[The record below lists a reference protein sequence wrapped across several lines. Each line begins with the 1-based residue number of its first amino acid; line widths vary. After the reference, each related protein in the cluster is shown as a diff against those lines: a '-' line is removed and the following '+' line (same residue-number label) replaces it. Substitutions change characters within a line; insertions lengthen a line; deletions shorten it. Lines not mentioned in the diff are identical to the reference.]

1 MILYLIWNDHVTYDI
16 MIFFTIW
23 YYDMIFWYYRW
34 CYNII
39 YDATLNWEY
48 MALNIELRHL
58 CQRQST
64 GDGWRNSIFKQAVRA
79 MYVPKNDLFFAIF
92 CAGLHPQF
100 FLNIKLPLEDIDG
113 ASPTHSPKSGWDC
126 PHRWRKSL
134 IPPCSPA
141 CHWSHV
147 DWTFLEIS
155 QDHVYIYI
163 YVCVCGCPCA
173 CWRRASTGPKCLATH
188 ISEPWKG

>member
-1 MILYLIWNDHVTYDI
+1 MILYLIWNDHVRYDI

-23 YYDMIFWYYRW
+23 YYDMIFWYYIW

-39 YDATLNWEY
+39 YDTTLNWEY

-100 FLNIKLPLEDIDG
+100 FLNIKLPFG
-113 ASPTHSPKSGWDC
+113 G
-126 PHRWRKSL
+126 HRWRKSHSFAKIRL
-134 IPPCSPA
+134 GLPTQMAQVPHTSLA
-141 CHWSHV
+141 VLHV
-147 DWTFLEIS
+147 IGPMLTGHSSRL
-155 QDHVYIYI
+155 VKTMYIYM
-163 YVCVCGCPCA
+163 YMCVCPCA